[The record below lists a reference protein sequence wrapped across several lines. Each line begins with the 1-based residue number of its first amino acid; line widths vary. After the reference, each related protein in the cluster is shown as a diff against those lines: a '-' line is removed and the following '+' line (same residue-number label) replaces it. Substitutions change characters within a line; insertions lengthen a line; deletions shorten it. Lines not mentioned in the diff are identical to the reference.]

1 MFPHPNKETTPL
13 ALRANV
19 AHNHVRHEKIVI
31 VTGHTENV
39 PHIPWDERLTIDDL
53 GDADDGIIHITAVFG
68 FHDPTDFPEVL
79 RRCATHPLAEG
90 IDSYQVSYFVSR
102 ITLRCTR
109 TPGMATWRKRLF
121 IALAHNAASHAEFL
135 HLPEELTIVL
145 SAEVP
150 V

>member
-1 MFPHPNKETTPL
+1 MS
-13 ALRANV
+13 
-19 AHNHVRHEKIVI
+19 VRCYPTVR
-31 VTGHTENV
+31 VDCSA
-39 PHIPWDERLTIDDL
+39 PWDQRLTINDL
-53 GDADDGIIHITAVFG
+53 GDPNDGIIHITAVFG
-68 FHDPTDFPEVL
+68 FQDPTDFPEVL
-79 RRCATHPLAEG
+79 RPAATHPVAERVDG
-90 IDSYQVSYFVSR
+90 EEVSYFVSR

-135 HLPEELTIVL
+135 HLPEERTIVL